1 MTDTPR
7 RPPADGA
14 APAAAAAPIPHP
26 PARTGRLAENVM
38 HFGRVLRAAGLP
50 VGTDRILLALQGL
63 EIAGLESRADFR
75 AVLAACLVDRA
86 EHLDLFDQAFQLFW
100 RDPDVLGRMMAM
112 MLPRVEG
119 PEAHGREARE
129 NRRLADALFPQ
140 GPQYAPPDEA
150 ERRLE
155 LEATLSFSNRE
166 ILRKADFETMT
177 AEEWLAAKRVIAQW
191 RQQMPTLLT
200 RRFQPAPGGRQLDWP
215 RVAARSARRGGEIA
229 ELRWRRP
236 REEPA
241 PLVALVDISGSMSGY
256 ARMFLHFLHAMTGAE
271 RRTQSFVFG
280 TRLTAI
286 TRMLRRRD
294 PDRAIEACVHAVDD
308 WSGGTRIAG
317 CLREFNLEW
326 SRRVLGG
333 NAMVLLVTDGLERDE
348 TGRLGF
354 EVERLARSS
363 RRLVWLNPLLR
374 YRGFEPKAAGVRAI
388 LPHVDAHLPVHNLES
403 LEQLVGALSAFGRRP
418 RPEARNEHRWNSPAS
433 KPSP

>member
-1 MTDTPR
+1 M
-7 RPPADGA
+7 AGIAGSAA
-14 APAAAAAPIPHP
+14 APAP
-26 PARTGRLAENVM
+26 PQRSGRLAENVM
-38 HFGRVLRAAGLP
+38 HFGRVLRAAGLQ

-63 EIAGLESRADFR
+63 ELAGLASRADFR
-75 AVLAACLVDRA
+75 AVLAACLVDRV
-86 EHLDLFDQAFQLFW
+86 EHLDLFEQAFQLFW

-112 MLPRVEG
+112 MLPQIEG
-119 PEAHGREARE
+119 PQAHGREARE

-140 GPQYAPPDEA
+140 GPQFTPPDEA
-150 ERRLE
+150 QRRLE
-155 LEATLSFSNRE
+155 LEATLSFSSRE
-166 ILRKADFETMT
+166 ILRKADFETMS
-177 AEEWLAAKRVIAQW
+177 AQEWLAARRLVAEW
-191 RQQMPTLLT
+191 RRKMPTLLT
-200 RRFQPAPGGRQLDWP
+200 RRFEPAQGGRRLDWR
-215 RVAARSARRGGEIA
+215 RVTARSARRGGEIA
-229 ELRWRRP
+229 ELRWRQP

-256 ARMFLHFLHAMTGAE
+256 ARMFLHFLHAMTGAQ

-280 TRLTAI
+280 TRLTPI
-286 TRMLRRRD
+286 TRMLRRSD

-326 SRRVLGG
+326 SRRVLAG

-348 TGRLGF
+348 AGQLGF
-354 EVERLARSS
+354 QVERLARSC

-403 LEQLVGALSAFGRRP
+403 LEQLVAALSAFGRRP
-418 RPEARNEHRWNSPAS
+418 RAQARNDHRWISPAS
-433 KPSP
+433 KPSR